1 MPRLITLLFVLLAFP
16 ATAADRAVDLELV
29 LAADISGS
37 MDSQEAALQR
47 EGFVR
52 ALRHPEVLKAIQG
65 GQLGRIAVTYVDWA
79 GPHFQSTRFDWT
91 KIADAKDTAT
101 FANAAARP

>member
-1 MPRLITLLFVLLAFP
+1 M
-16 ATAADRAVDLELV
+16 

-65 GQLGRIAVTYVDWA
+65 GQLGRIAVTYVEWA
-79 GPHFQSTRFDWT
+79 GPHFQSTRVDWT
-91 KIADAKDTAT
+91 EIADAKD
-101 FANAAARP
+101 AAAFAIAVARP